1 MKKFQRIPGE
11 SKKEYFNRIDQEA
24 TQEVAEALK
33 ASRKMRDARKK
44 WVIFPFLCK
53 CALCFTRV

>member
-11 SKKEYFNRIDQEA
+11 SKKEYFDRIDEEA

-44 WVIFPFLCK
+44 
-53 CALCFTRV
+53 